1 MEHSENLMEMNTV
14 KEPKVQVKR
23 KKMDAET
30 AQKMNKEMLVRR
42 GSARDAAVKVGAV
55 VKGKEEKKEMEEKK
69 EAEKIRMD
77 TEVKNVEIKIE
88 KKEEGEIKEKVHD
101 KPEIIFPPSNE
112 ILQGPGPLIFKNSVE
127 TVTTSV
133 DLILTGKSEIEI
145 EVEKV
150 ILMC

>member
-1 MEHSENLMEMNTV
+1 MEHSENLTEMNTV

-42 GSARDAAVKVGAV
+42 GIVRDAAVKEGAV
-55 VKGKEEKKEMEEKK
+55 VEGKEKKKEMEEKN
-69 EAEKIRMD
+69 EAEKIRID
-77 TEVKNVEIKIE
+77 AEVKNVEIKIE
-88 KKEEGEIKEKVHD
+88 KKEEGISKEKELN

-112 ILQGPGPLIFKNSVE
+112 ILQGPGPLILENSVE
-127 TVTTSV
+127 TATTSV

-145 EVEKV
+145 ELEKV
-150 ILMC
+150 ILMY

>member
-1 MEHSENLMEMNTV
+1 MEHSENLTEMNTV

-42 GSARDAAVKVGAV
+42 GIVRDAAVKEGAV
-55 VKGKEEKKEMEEKK
+55 VEGKEEKKENEEKN
-69 EAEKIRMD
+69 EAEKIRID

-88 KKEEGEIKEKVHD
+88 KKEEGISKEKELNR
-101 KPEIIFPPSNE
+101 PEIIFPPSNE
-112 ILQGPGPLIFKNSVE
+112 ILQGPGPLILENSVE
-127 TVTTSV
+127 TATTSV

-145 EVEKV
+145 ELEKV
-150 ILMC
+150 ILMY